1 MKTLFKKAQKLEN
14 GPMSYKNNHLIIPLK
29 GLMFHDSLLHQGLYS
44 FEFFKF
50 HDFFH
55 DLF

>member
-55 DLF
+55 GLF